1 MRMLRLANQTCTSY
15 KRKLGLSIEWKCPF
29 QGCDC
34 VVGGLTSLRR
44 DGEEGA
50 GGQAARGSCTLP
62 GCVCAGC
69 GMDQLARPGRT
80 GDRGGDS
87 RQTAQQHQ
95 AGLCGKDGGDVAGE
109 LCFKITQ
116 NYDFWGEKKHSE
128 LPKSELENSYCNC
141 EHNGHT
147 GTKAAFLVWFFF
159 FFLPSQLTLFIIS
172 SRKLFVSLTNERN
185 IWKCLFVW
193 RQSCLVLLNFKGSF
207 LVSAPLP
214 FSAEAERSRT

>member
-128 LPKSELENSYCNC
+128 LPKSELENGYCNC

-159 FFLPSQLTLFIIS
+159 FFPSISINSLYYFITEIVCVFNEWEEHLQMPFCLKAKLLGVTELQGIIPGFRS
-172 SRKLFVSLTNERN
+172 SP
-185 IWKCLFVW
+185 
-193 RQSCLVLLNFKGSF
+193 F
-207 LVSAPLP
+207 LCWG
-214 FSAEAERSRT
+214 RT